1 MKIEINYWEQLDCIR
16 ANRVLKIFAASLIW
30 FCAKD
35 CWLIVHHVPEKR
47 RELFRHEDMRV
58 RKSSCA
64 KLVFPFL
71 LGLFLLLR
79 LPQQGEQSGHAI
91 GVCISFNFHK
101 VCFPWFRSLW
111 SSREVVGLCLDQ
123 HYAMFHLTNYRLQK
137 NCSCANSHWSLGGEG
152 VLWWSTQN
160 GCREKRGFCR
170 WKVRETPFFK
180 IEKT

>member
-1 MKIEINYWEQLDCIR
+1 MKIKINYWEQLDCIR

-35 CWLIVHHVPEKR
+35 CWLIVHHVPEKG

-64 KLVFPFL
+64 KLVFLLL

-101 VCFPWFRSLW
+101 VCFPWFCSLW
-111 SSREVVGLCLDQ
+111 SLREGLGLCLDQ
-123 HYAMFHLTNYRLQK
+123 HYAMFDPTYYRLQK
-137 NCSCANSHWSLGGEG
+137 KLQLCIFSLILRRGGRPL
-152 VLWWSTQN
+152 VVDAKWLQ
-160 GCREKRGFCR
+160 RKKRILQMR
-170 WKVRETPFFK
+170 SERNTFFK
-180 IEKT
+180 V